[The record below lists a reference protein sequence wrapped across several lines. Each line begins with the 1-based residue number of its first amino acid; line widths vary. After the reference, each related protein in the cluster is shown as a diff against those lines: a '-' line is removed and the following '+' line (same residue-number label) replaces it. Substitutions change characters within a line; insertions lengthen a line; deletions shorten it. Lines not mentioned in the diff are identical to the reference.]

1 MRYPVNFTGLRRI
14 MNEDWRRERSMELLI
29 LRESDCSNI
38 LRIID
43 QILEFENHDQRID
56 YLTNIVSRNHQHE
69 FQEARQTTENYLI
82 PVKLE
87 MLLLRKSDFERWEEY
102 ISSHDTIFDDGGFH
116 INLPEEVVSIIKYLG
131 IIQ

>member
-1 MRYPVNFTGLRRI
+1 